1 MGVQS
6 LEGMSSSAAKRMK
19 ASDEHT
25 EAAQIS
31 NFSALASEL
40 HKKILVWCDG
50 GSLAMLELSCKAFAP
65 PALRLSLV
73 QETVRD
79 AMRHRFP
86 GAQLGVKSWP
96 SLLQRHEQAAEAAEQ
111 WEPPA
116 APESEDEAE
125 GMCEAL
131 CDKLK

>member
-1 MGVQS
+1 MGKIPIHRM
-6 LEGMSSSAAKRMK
+6 LSSGAKRLK
-19 ASDEHT
+19 ATDEHR
-25 EAAQIS
+25 EAVHFS

-65 PALRLSLV
+65 PAPRLSLV
-73 QETVRD
+73 QEIVRET
-79 AMRHRFP
+79 MQNRFP

-116 APESEDEAE
+116 DDPDSDDEE
-125 GMCEAL
+125 EELICETL
-131 CDKLK
+131 CDE